1 MARNKRWK
9 RRAKRFLGIG
19 IRENHINRVTQCN
32 WCRKCPKCIWCTGFK
47 LAGIRQLE
55 KEFKNCVT
63 EK

>member
-19 IRENHINRVTQCN
+19 IRENHINRVTQCT

>member
-9 RRAKRFLGIG
+9 RRAKRFLGRG
-19 IRENHINRVTQCN
+19 LRVGAPNRIIKCT

-63 EK
+63 DR